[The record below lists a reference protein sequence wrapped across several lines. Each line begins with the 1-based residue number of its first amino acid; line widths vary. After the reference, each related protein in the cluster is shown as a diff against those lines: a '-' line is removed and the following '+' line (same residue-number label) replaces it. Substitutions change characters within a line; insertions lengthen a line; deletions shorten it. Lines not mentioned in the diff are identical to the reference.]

1 VFVSA
6 GRSEQAELAEYYRL
20 IAALEAQQSA
30 ARGAGGSLTLRR
42 LLVWSFEPRQRFCTM
57 AVLVDVATQP
67 AGAAGLKG
75 GALAS
80 VRPPPPSSPPHA
92 AVLHPLHPLHL
103 CAGDGALG
111 VHHRRASRENAV
123 RDLTPQRPPPRW
135 VGRPSTHSRGTVT
148 PPCGASSRAWCS
160 ACPCR
165 SSMACGDGS
174 TRGSSTTPSRV
185 RRAILIRP
193 HSDQRRLRSA

>member
-1 VFVSA
+1 MFVSA

-80 VRPPPPSSPPHA
+80 VRPPPPSSPP
-92 AVLHPLHPLHL
+92 PR
-103 CAGDGALG
+103 
-111 VHHRRASRENAV
+111 RRASPTSPTSPV
-123 RDLTPQRPPPRW
+123 
-135 VGRPSTHSRGTVT
+135 
-148 PPCGASSRAWCS
+148 CG
-160 ACPCR
+160 
-165 SSMACGDGS
+165 
-174 TRGSSTTPSRV
+174 
-185 RRAILIRP
+185 
-193 HSDQRRLRSA
+193 